1 MLKSLVTSHWNN
13 FSVTQHVTIR
23 DYLLKYLAEKGPT
36 LPVFVLTAL
45 LSLLARLT
53 KLGWFDDPKHRDIVS
68 EITKFLTASIDHC
81 GVGLRALNCLVEE
94 FNVPVTGRTLTHHR
108 KTAVSFRDAGLFE
121 CFELGIG
128 MLQQLTSDQ
137 LPGCTPQQRSLL
149 GDQAL
154 LLLIKCLS
162 FDFIGTNPDESGD
175 DVGTIQLPSSWREA
189 VAAPTTM
196 ELLLQLYSSAEPPL
210 SAHAMECVVLLSSV
224 RRSLFRTEG
233 ERGQHLNRIMAAIG
247 DVLRVGTG
255 LGHSEN
261 YHEFCRLLGRL
272 KANYQLSELM
282 NSSGF
287 SEWLELV
294 TGFTEQSC
302 RQWQV
307 AANSL
312 QYLLALW
319 VRLVAAVPY
328 VATDDSH
335 SSSGSSIASH
345 RSSYPPGG
353 TPHVLGSS
361 PSDRGASSSSIS
373 SSGAAGAGGATP
385 ESATTLAVRQ
395 LEGCIER
402 VVAAYVEGLL
412 SAVRT
417 CAADDAID
425 DPLEDTEQVDEQL
438 QRLPSIFRYR
448 YEASAAFLVSRM
460 DPLLASYQQVVQGNE
475 AAAVAVATAAAAT
488 RTGGGGNSPLEA
500 VELLENELAWLVGV
514 CGAVVGGQSWS
525 SSLVVGHEA
534 LDGQLAKRC
543 LACAQMVTYKAEQSQ
558 GSKCCTERLELA
570 LLNFLSHFRRVY
582 LADAAAASLPTAASA
597 ADSSSTSGAMAAA
610 YSAAQTLQSLG
621 TPLSALAWDAK
632 HEDGTTGPMTMKQRA
647 VRSMLAAMEQVRT
660 RKECYFVF
668 LEN

>member
-1 MLKSLVTSHWNN
+1 VLKSLVTSHWNN

-68 EITKFLTASIDHC
+68 EVTKFLTASIDHC

-94 FNVPVTGRTLTHHR
+94 FNVPVSGRTLTHHR

-128 MLQQLTSDQ
+128 MLQQLASDQ
-137 LPGCTPQQRSLL
+137 LSGCTPPQRSLL

-162 FDFIGTNPDESGD
+162 YDFIGTNPDESGD

-233 ERGQHLNRIMAAIG
+233 ERGQHLNRIMTAIG
-247 DVLRVGTG
+247 DVLRGGTG

-294 TGFTEQSC
+294 TTFTEQSC

-328 VATDDSH
+328 VSTDDSH
-335 SSSGSSIASH
+335 SSSSGGGGSGSYASY

-353 TPHVLGSS
+353 TPHVIGSAI
-361 PSDRGASSSSIS
+361 SDRGASSSA
-373 SSGAAGAGGATP
+373 SSGGAGAGGGGAAP

-395 LEGCIER
+395 LEACIER

-417 CAADDAID
+417 CAADDTLD

-448 YEASAAFLVSRM
+448 YEPSAAFLVSRM

-475 AAAVAVATAAAAT
+475 AAAVAVATAAATSGVA
-488 RTGGGGNSPLEA
+488 GGAGGSPSEA

-514 CGAVVGGQSWS
+514 CGAVVGGLSWS

-543 LACAQMVTYKAEQSQ
+543 FACAQMVNFKAEQSQ
-558 GSKCCTERLELA
+558 GSQCCTERLELA

-582 LADAAAASLPTAASA
+582 LADAAAASLPTAAASA
-597 ADSSSTSGAMAAA
+597 GGASSSSTSGAMAAA
-610 YSAAQTLQSLG
+610 YSASQTLQALG
-621 TPLSALAWDAK
+621 TPLSALAWDAE
-632 HEDGTTGPMTMKQRA
+632 HEDGTTGPMTVKQRA
-647 VRSMLAAMEQVRT
+647 VRSMLAAMEQVF
-660 RKECYFVF
+660 E
-668 LEN
+668 